1 MDRAFAHPD
10 GEVVNRTIEMASPR
24 WDAGE
29 GADAARRTSIR
40 CLVVDDHPA
49 IRVGLRE
56 LLTAE
61 PGLIVLDAV
70 SSAEAALAV
79 AETSVVDV
87 AVVDYQLEGRSGLW
101 LSRMLK
107 GLVDPP
113 AVLVYSAFSD
123 YLLGAACVVAQ
134 ADGMVSKAAL
144 GSELCDR
151 IRDVMAG
158 RTCLPI
164 VPPVLADR
172 LRFRL
177 DPSEQAIFGLL
188 SARVP
193 VEEIGRTLA
202 LAHGELD
209 AMLWAMLRKLERIDP
224 TPSNAE

>member
-1 MDRAFAHPD
+1 MDRAFADPD
-10 GEVVNRTIEMASPR
+10 GEVVNPTIEMASPR
-24 WDAGE
+24 RDAGD
-29 GADAARRTSIR
+29 GAAGARRTSIR

-61 PGLIVLDAV
+61 PGLIVLNAV
-70 SSAEAALAV
+70 SSAEVALAV

-123 YLLGAACVVAQ
+123 YLLGAACLVAQ

-144 GSELCDR
+144 GPGLWD
-151 IRDVMAG
+151 G
-158 RTCLPI
+158 FP
-164 VPPVLADR
+164 
-172 LRFRL
+172 
-177 DPSEQAIFGLL
+177 DP
-188 SARVP
+188 
-193 VEEIGRTLA
+193 
-202 LAHGELD
+202 
-209 AMLWAMLRKLERIDP
+209 M
-224 TPSNAE
+224 

>member
-1 MDRAFAHPD
+1 M
-10 GEVVNRTIEMASPR
+10 NRTIERPSPFR
-24 WDAGE
+24 DAGQ
-29 GADAARRTSIR
+29 ASDVAQKTSVR
-40 CLVVDDHPA
+40 CLIVDDHPA

-56 LLTAE
+56 LLAAE
-61 PGLIVLDAV
+61 PGLTVCDAV

-79 AETSVVDV
+79 AERSAVDV

-123 YLLGAACVVAQ
+123 YLLGAACVVAG

-151 IRDVMAG
+151 IRDVMDG
-158 RTCLPI
+158 RTCLPV
-164 VPPVLADR
+164 VPPVLAER

-177 DPSEQAIFGLL
+177 DPAEQAIFGLM
-188 SARVP
+188 SARIP
-193 VEEIGRTLA
+193 VEEIGPTLG

-224 TPSNAE
+224 PPRNGL

>member
-1 MDRAFAHPD
+1 M
-10 GEVVNRTIEMASPR
+10 NRTLEQLSPSR
-24 WDAGE
+24 ANGYAPDALK
-29 GADAARRTSIR
+29 DTSIR
-40 CLVVDDHPA
+40 CLLVDDHPA

-56 LLTAE
+56 LLAAE
-61 PGLIVLDAV
+61 PGLVVCDAV

-79 AETSVVDV
+79 AERSPVDV

-151 IRDVMAG
+151 VRDVAAG
-158 RTCLPI
+158 RMCLPV
-164 VPPVLADR
+164 VPPVLAER

-188 SARVP
+188 SAGIPVP
-193 VEEIGRTLA
+193 EIGQTLG
-202 LAHGELD
+202 LAPDELD
-209 AMLWAMLRKLERIDP
+209 AMLWSMLSKLERIDP
-224 TPSNAE
+224 APVR